1 MGRHR
6 SCSDFR
12 CATNVSAIC
21 RCLIKT
27 FTSVDDLVSVVVPA
41 YNAELTIQETL
52 LSIRNQS
59 HQNLEIIIVDDGSRD
74 RTRELAL
81 QQATIDPRIQ
91 VISQPNGGV
100 AVARNQGI
108 ELARGR
114 LIAPIDADDLWRPGK
129 IERQLRAL
137 HAGGPLVGL
146 VYCWSAI
153 INEDSA
159 VTSPGSNVTH
169 TGDVLLPLFYGNFV
183 GNGSAPLMR
192 RDMVL
197 AAGGYDPSL
206 KARKAQG
213 CEDWKLYLSLAESSH
228 FTVIPD
234 YLVGYRFTAAAM
246 SGDVSQMLR
255 SDAIVRG
262 EMADRHP
269 NSKDDLTWGRR
280 HYLDW
285 LLRREL
291 EALNWQNCMTLIRE
305 RNSDVHLV
313 RSAARIA
320 KLKAKFMRRKLRR
333 KSRALVG
340 SPFLVSH
347 VD

>member
-1 MGRHR
+1 M
-6 SCSDFR
+6 
-12 CATNVSAIC
+12 
-21 RCLIKT
+21 
-27 FTSVDDLVSVVVPA
+27 FTSADDLVSVIVPA
-41 YNAELTIQETL
+41 YNAEKTIEETL

-74 RTRELAL
+74 RTRELARQL
-81 QQATIDPRIQ
+81 ATLDHRIQ
-91 VISQPNGGV
+91 VISQPNSGV
-100 AVARNQGI
+100 AIARNHGI

-114 LIAPIDADDLWRPGK
+114 YIAPIDADDLWRPAK

-137 HAGGPLVGL
+137 HAGGPFVGL

-153 INEDSA
+153 IDEDSF

-192 RDMVL
+192 RDLVL

-206 KARKAQG
+206 KARDAQG
-213 CEDWKLYLSLAESSH
+213 CEDWKLYLSLAETSH

-255 SDAIVRG
+255 SDAIVRA
-262 EMADRHP
+262 EMAGRHP
-269 NSKDDLTWGRR
+269 DSEGDLTLGRR

-285 LLRREL
+285 LLWREL
-291 EALNWQNCMTLIRE
+291 EAMNWQNCMTLIRE
-305 RNSDVHLV
+305 RDTDTQLV

-320 KLKAKFMRRKLRR
+320 KLKAKFLRRKLRR
-333 KSRALVG
+333 RTRALVG
-340 SPFLVSH
+340 SPFLAKLI
-347 VD
+347 D